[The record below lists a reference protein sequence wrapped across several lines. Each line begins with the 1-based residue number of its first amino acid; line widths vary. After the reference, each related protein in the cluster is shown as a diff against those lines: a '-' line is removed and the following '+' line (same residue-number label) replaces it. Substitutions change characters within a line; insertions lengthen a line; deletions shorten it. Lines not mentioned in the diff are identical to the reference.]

1 MKAEAGDEVTE
12 KPKFFGDRVGIIGDL
27 ARVCFIKGHWLRA
40 FFLAYKNR
48 VQCVIG
54 IRVKTRKMLEER

>member
-1 MKAEAGDEVTE
+1 MEKKVLLMKAEAGDEVTE

-27 ARVCFIKGHWLRA
+27 AGVCFIKGHWLRA

-48 VQCVIG
+48 VIFLVRLQIF
-54 IRVKTRKMLEER
+54 

>member
-1 MKAEAGDEVTE
+1 MEKKVLLMKAEAGDEVTE

-40 FFLAYKNR
+40 FFLSYKNR
-48 VQCVIG
+48 V
-54 IRVKTRKMLEER
+54 MF